1 MDKINVPNDI
11 LRFKKREKK
20 DNVPKKIFF
29 TDKQEIPGRIVVY
42 LNDKVNL
49 EQLDRVIKY
58 KFTKLK
64 TDISKNYKKLENLKL
79 KINDNLIQ
87 SEKLDILNKIK
98 DEEEFIEK
106 IVNEVDLKKYIYESK
121 KFLERENNL
130 KNSLEYLEIAKNYV
144 NIETIKKIENS
155 VNCVGCGESLED
167 IEEDK
172 EGMFTCENCNCIN
185 DYIKPTKYVK
195 DTEHHLANNDDDISN
210 FIKTLSK
217 FEGKNV
223 SSIPD
228 VLFVKLDEYFINN
241 GMEKGIYYKKQK
253 LNDEGKK
260 KNTSKKKMWKA
271 LEKLSYNQYYDEIN
285 YITHIYWGWELPDLT
300 LYRAMIIRD
309 YQITQKVWQRIKKD
323 YKRSASLG
331 TSFRLLSHLK
341 AVGYP
346 YCKREDFKIQDMVD
360 SLRLH
365 NDAWRRM
372 CEETGV
378 KFYPVN

>member
-167 IEEDK
+167 IEEDE

>member
-167 IEEDK
+167 IEEDE

-228 VLFVKLDEYFINN
+228 VLFVKLDEYFINI